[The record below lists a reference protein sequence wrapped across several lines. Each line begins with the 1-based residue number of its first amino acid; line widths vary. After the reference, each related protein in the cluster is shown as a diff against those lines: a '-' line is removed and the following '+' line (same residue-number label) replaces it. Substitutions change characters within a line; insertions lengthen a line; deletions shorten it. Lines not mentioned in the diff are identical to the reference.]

1 MEQVFQAT
9 FTRNNQ
15 FYGTS
20 HHLSW
25 TNTGFWKS
33 EASLPSDLHPH
44 PHSKRKPNGETDRE
58 VPHVK
63 LKLKITINVALILL
77 FH

>member
-1 MEQVFQAT
+1 MEEVFQAM

-33 EASLPSDLHPH
+33 EASLPSDLHSIPIQ
-44 PHSKRKPNGETDRE
+44 KEKQM
-58 VPHVK
+58 VK
-63 LKLKITINVALILL
+63 LIERSLMQILN
-77 FH
+77 